1 MNSLLFIFK
10 NQKDIL
16 GMNDRIFTYQ
26 VLNKGKRKIADNKIL
41 TKKLLEANEIPT
53 PKLFAVIK
61 DKEQLDELDFEAL
74 PKSFVL
80 KPTTGYKGAGINIY
94 YNRSKDGR
102 WILADRK
109 KHSINDIKEHIRNIL
124 DGQYSLDSR
133 HAENSAFLEER
144 VKMANSFKTYSYRGI
159 PDIRVIVYKGVPV
172 MAMLR
177 LPTQES
183 EGKANLNRGAIGVGV
198 DMALGVTTSA
208 VKNGRVIEFLPGTKI
223 RLSGI
228 KIPYWTKIL
237 RLAHRCQKTSELGF
251 LGVDIIIDRDKG
263 PMVVELN
270 SRPGLGI
277 QVANQAGLKERLLRL
292 RKLKSVSEDRAVRLA
307 KDLFG
312 GEIESEI
319 ESISGR
325 EVIGLEEEIIL
336 TNKDGVE
343 IKVPCKIDTGA
354 DSSSIDKELAKEIGY
369 ADVVEYAESIAG
381 ADVAEKEAE
390 ERRAFKK
397 LLYGHEDV
405 VKVTRIKTAS
415 GFDYRVKV
423 EIPAKLKEK
432 GFLMRA
438 SIADRS
444 KLNFPVLIGKRDL
457 KNFLIDTTKKG

>member
-1 MNSLLFIFK
+1 MNSILFLFK

-26 VLNKGKRKIADNKIL
+26 TLNKGKRKLADNKIL
-41 TKKLLEANEIPT
+41 TKKILEENEIAT

-61 DKEQLDELDFEAL
+61 NKEQLEELDFDSL

-109 KHSINDIKEHIRNIL
+109 KHSADDIKEHIRNIL
-124 DGQYSLDSR
+124 DGQYSLESK

-144 VKMANSFKTYSYRGI
+144 VKMANSFKTYSFRGI
-159 PDIRVIVYKGVPV
+159 PDIRVIVYKCVPV

-177 LPTQES
+177 LPTEES
-183 EGKANLNRGAIGVGV
+183 EGKANLNRGALGVGI
-198 DMALGVTTSA
+198 DMANGITTTA
-208 VKNGRVIEFLPGTKI
+208 VKNGRAIEFLPGTKI

-237 RLAHRCQKTSELGF
+237 RLAYRCQKASGLGF

-292 RKLKSVSEDRAVRLA
+292 RKLKGISEERAVRIA

-319 ESISGR
+319 ESITGR
-325 EVIGLEEEIIL
+325 EVIGLEEEIVL
-336 TNKDGVE
+336 TNKDGQE

-369 ADVVEYAESIAG
+369 EDVVNYAESIAG
-381 ADVAEKEAE
+381 AEVAEKEAE

-397 LLYGHEDV
+397 LLYGHQDV

-415 GFDYRVKV
+415 GFDYRVKI

-432 GFLMRA
+432 GFTMRA

-444 KLNFPVLIGKRDL
+444 QLKFPVLIGKRDL
-457 KNFLIDTTKKG
+457 RNFLIDTTKG